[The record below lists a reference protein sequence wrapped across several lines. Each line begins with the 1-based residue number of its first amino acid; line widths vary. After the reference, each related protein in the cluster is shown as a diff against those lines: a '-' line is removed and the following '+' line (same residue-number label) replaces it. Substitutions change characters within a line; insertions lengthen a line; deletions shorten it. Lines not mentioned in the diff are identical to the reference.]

1 MQSSRMM
8 TALVAALLCLAS
20 LGSAVAENRYGP
32 GVTDTEIKIGQTMPY
47 SGPLSVYGAIGK
59 AQLAYFARVNA
70 EGGINGR
77 KIKLIS
83 LDDGYNPAKTVE
95 HVRRLIEHE
104 QVLLVFG
111 SVGTAPNM
119 AVRKYLNAKKVPHLF
134 VAGGDRAW
142 GDYRHYP
149 WTMGWMPLYR
159 LEAKVYARHILK
171 TRPSAKIAVLYLND
185 DYGRDYLK
193 GLKVGLN
200 GKAAKM
206 IVAEASYELT
216 DPTVDSQ
223 IVTLKASGADTL
235 FSAMGG
241 KHASQA
247 IRKIYDIGWH
257 PAHYTGVPSTSI
269 ESILEPAGL
278 ERAIGLFSAYYA
290 KAPDDPRW
298 KNDPAMQEYFAWA
311 KRYYDGDPND
321 GIANYGYQ
329 VAQALEYV
337 LRKCS
342 DDLTRH
348 NVMRQAMSMKNVE
361 FPMLL
366 PGVRVTTSP
375 TDYQPIEQFQ
385 MNRFDGKDWIPFGDL
400 IGN

>member
-1 MQSSRMM
+1 MRSSRMM
-8 TALVAALLCLAS
+8 TALVAPLLCLAS

-159 LEAKVYARHILK
+159 LEAKVYAQHILK
-171 TRPSAKIAVLYLND
+171 TRPSAMIAVLYLND

-193 GLKVGLN
+193 GLKVGLL
-200 GKAAKM
+200 
-206 IVAEASYELT
+206 S
-216 DPTVDSQ
+216 S
-223 IVTLKASGADTL
+223 
-235 FSAMGG
+235 
-241 KHASQA
+241 
-247 IRKIYDIGWH
+247 R
-257 PAHYTGVPSTSI
+257 
-269 ESILEPAGL
+269 
-278 ERAIGLFSAYYA
+278 
-290 KAPDDPRW
+290 
-298 KNDPAMQEYFAWA
+298 
-311 KRYYDGDPND
+311 
-321 GIANYGYQ
+321 
-329 VAQALEYV
+329 
-337 LRKCS
+337 
-342 DDLTRH
+342 
-348 NVMRQAMSMKNVE
+348 
-361 FPMLL
+361 
-366 PGVRVTTSP
+366 
-375 TDYQPIEQFQ
+375 
-385 MNRFDGKDWIPFGDL
+385 
-400 IGN
+400 